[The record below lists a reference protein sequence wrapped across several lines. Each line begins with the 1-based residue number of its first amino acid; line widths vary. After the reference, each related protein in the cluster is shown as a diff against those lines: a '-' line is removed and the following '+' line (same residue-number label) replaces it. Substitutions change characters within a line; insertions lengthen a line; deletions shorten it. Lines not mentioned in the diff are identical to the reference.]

1 MSTAIEHSVE
11 TVHQTVE
18 EPLFRVVMINDDY
31 TPMDFVIGVLM
42 EVFSL
47 SEAAAEKITMQIH
60 HEGRGV
66 CGVFQREIAEA
77 KVFKVEAIATGNGH
91 PLLCIME
98 KDE

>member
-11 TVHQTVE
+11 TVQQTVE
-18 EPLFRVVMINDDY
+18 EPLYRVVMINDDY
-31 TPMDFVIGVLM
+31 TPMDFVVAVLM
-42 EVFSL
+42 GVFSM
-47 SEAAAEKITMQIH
+47 SEADAEKITMQIH

-66 CGVFQREIAEA
+66 CGVFQHEIAEA
-77 KVFKVEAIATGNGH
+77 KVCKVEAIATANKH